1 MDWRLFA
8 STFALISVAEI
19 PGKTTFA
26 SLLLSARTKPL
37 PVFLGASGAFVI
49 HSLIA
54 VMAGSFI
61 SLLPARPVQ
70 IAVGLI
76 FLFLA
81 VLLWRETPG
90 GGIEGAVGATDGNFR
105 KIMAVSFTVIFLAQW
120 GDPTQLATAALAAKY
135 RAPWTIFLSATMALW
150 TVSGVAVV
158 VGHFA
163 KGKVHPVAL
172 QKIASVIF
180 GLVGIALLAQAFS
193 PDHALMQR

>member
-8 STFALISVAEI
+8 STFALIAVAEI

-37 PVFLGASGAFVI
+37 PVFVGACGAFVI

-54 VMAGSFI
+54 VMAGSLIGF
-61 SLLPARPVQ
+61 LPVRLVQ

-76 FLFLA
+76 FLILA
-81 VLLWRETPG
+81 VLLWRETPDG
-90 GGIEGAVGATDGNFR
+90 RIESKVDATDGNFC
-105 KIMAVSFTVIFLAQW
+105 KIMVASFTVIFLAQW

-135 RAPWTIFLSATMALW
+135 RAPWTIFLSAIMALW

-158 VGHFA
+158 IGHFA
-163 KGKVHPVAL
+163 RGKVHPVAL

-180 GLVGIALLAQAFS
+180 GLVGIVLLAQALYS
-193 PDHALMQR
+193 GAALPK